1 MCGDVCETGLSNP
14 LDMMFHIQPWMIL
27 SLLPLSTAF
36 EGNFVRVL
44 FHHNLCISVH
54 MLSYSI
60 PNRGAE
66 YCDEHVCVCLS
77 AIISSELRMQSSPMA
92 VA

>member
-1 MCGDVCETGLSNP
+1 MYGDVCETGLSNP

-54 MLSYSI
+54 MFSYSI

-66 YCDEHVCVCLS
+66 YCDELVCVCLS